1 MATIS
6 QLPAEVTLRKFRGDE
21 LNVTVDFD
29 VDLSGYTLSND
40 IYRLEQVAIGGGVT
54 VPQAVSYGTFTT
66 TVLSAAD
73 GQVRLTL
80 DETASGALVAGAYR
94 WYLRWVAPGSVTR
107 TILNGT
113 LEVVDDLSQASGVNS
128 DGAVIIV
135 QAAEATTGGGG
146 GGSVLAA
153 AGLFDDIL
161 WG

>member
-29 VDLSGYTLSND
+29 VDLSGYSLSND

-54 VPQAVSYGTFTT
+54 APQAVSYGSFAT

-80 DETASGALVAGAYR
+80 DETASEALAAGSYR
-94 WYLRWVAPGSVTR
+94 WYLRWVAPGAVTR

-128 DGAVIIV
+128 DGQVITVAAADAV
-135 QAAEATTGGGG
+135 G
-146 GGSVLAA
+146 GGSSSAA
-153 AGLFDDIL
+153 AASGLLNAIL